1 MKKIVAAASLVGVAI
16 LLIFAAMAMA
26 GGPENSPSNG
36 PRFNPCDPHGS
47 PSSGP
52 LLTDL
57 RPIRPPFCDRDNVVV
72 EDEEP
77 GANCPNG
84 GIKVT
89 VVNGKRDGSD
99 QPAFPDQIAPGAV
112 EPSEDPGQVTT
123 NGEGPPP
130 PKPEIRVPKPDPADE
145 VFFVC
150 NGATGPAGPAGP
162 QGPQGPPGA
171 VQLPSGGT
179 GIPTV
184 GTPKVCQSSTRIGVR
199 LFLPPRL
206 ARFGVVRLQIAKVN
220 GPLRFNKNVRTR
232 VPRDNPNGP
241 VFVFVPLRARNCGS
255 YLITV
260 GRGSVEPVIQIW
272 KITGRF
278 GLVRTTITG

>member
-1 MKKIVAAASLVGVAI
+1 
-16 LLIFAAMAMA
+16 
-26 GGPENSPSNG
+26 
-36 PRFNPCDPHGS
+36 
-47 PSSGP
+47 
-52 LLTDL
+52 
-57 RPIRPPFCDRDNVVV
+57 
-72 EDEEP
+72 
-77 GANCPNG
+77 
-84 GIKVT
+84 
-89 VVNGKRDGSD
+89 
-99 QPAFPDQIAPGAV
+99 
-112 EPSEDPGQVTT
+112 
-123 NGEGPPP
+123 
-130 PKPEIRVPKPDPADE
+130 
-145 VFFVC
+145 
-150 NGATGPAGPAGP
+150 
-162 QGPQGPPGA
+162 